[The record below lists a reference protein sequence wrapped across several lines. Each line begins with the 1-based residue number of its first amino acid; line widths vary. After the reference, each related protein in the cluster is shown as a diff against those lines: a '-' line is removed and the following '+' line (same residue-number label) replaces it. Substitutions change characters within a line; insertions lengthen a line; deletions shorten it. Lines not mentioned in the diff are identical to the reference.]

1 LMDSSLDS
9 GDDDQE
15 WRGGIKDDE
24 IGREKDA
31 FFLTDAAMIKEMLMP
46 LDMAVRK
53 TCYVSVRSRCVASLV
68 AKKMAEGK
76 KSVMMR
82 YLKKI

>member
-1 LMDSSLDS
+1 
-9 GDDDQE
+9 
-15 WRGGIKDDE
+15 
-24 IGREKDA
+24 
-31 FFLTDAAMIKEMLMP
+31 MIKEMLMP

-53 TCYVSVRSRCVASLV
+53 TCYVSVHSRCVASLI

-82 YLKKI
+82 NLKKI